1 MIDFTLTPEL
11 ITLRDRVA
19 AFVRTEIIPHEL
31 ELDAEGRLPD
41 ARVAELRAKV
51 RAAGLWT
58 PHLPLEYGG
67 LGLDMPSMAV
77 VFEQLGKCQIA
88 PYLFNCDAPD
98 EGNMHLLIEHGSPD
112 QIARYAR
119 PLIAGDIRS
128 AFAMTEP
135 APGAGADPSLL
146 TTCAEPVEGTTRWR
160 IDGHKWY
167 STNADGA
174 AFVIVMARTSDDPRT
189 GATLFLVDADTP
201 GYTVVR
207 QIGVMGSG
215 GPGGHCELTFA
226 GVEVEADH
234 ILGAV
239 GQGFQLAQA
248 RLGPARLSHCMRWLG
263 MAQRALEIATE
274 RATQRQAFGKQLA
287 DHEAIQWMLADS
299 ATEIHAGHLMT
310 LHAAWLIEQGEDSRH
325 YTSMA
330 KLYVSEILGHVVDRA
345 IQVCGALGYST
356 DLPLERYYRDARAAR
371 IADGP
376 SEVHRMVIAR
386 NTIRGK
392 REF

>member
-1 MIDFTLTPEL
+1 MDFALSPEV

-19 AFVRTEIIPHEL
+19 EFVRTEIIPHEMKM
-31 ELDAEGRLPD
+31 DAEGRLP
-41 ARVAELRAKV
+41 AELVAELRGKV
-51 RAAGLWT
+51 KAAGLWA
-58 PHLPLEYGG
+58 PHLPVEYGG
-67 LGLDMPSMAV
+67 QGLDMMAMAAI
-77 VFEQLGKCQIA
+77 FEQLGKCQIA

-98 EGNMHLLIEHGSPD
+98 EGNMHLMIEYGSPY
-112 QIARYAR
+112 QIEKYAR

-135 APGAGADPSLL
+135 APGAGADPALL
-146 TTCAEPVEGTTRWR
+146 KTHAVKDGACWR
-160 IDGHKWY
+160 INGHKWY
-167 STNADGA
+167 TTNADGA
-174 AFVIVMARTSDDPRT
+174 AFVIVMARTSDDPRN
-189 GATLFLVDADTP
+189 GATLFLVDQDAP
-201 GYTVVR
+201 GYKVER

-215 GPGGHCELTFA
+215 GPGGHCELTFND
-226 GVEVEADH
+226 VEVDEAQ
-234 ILGAV
+234 ILGGV
-239 GQGFQLAQA
+239 GNGFKLAQA

-274 RATQRQAFGKQLA
+274 RALGREAFGKKLA
-287 DHEAIQWMLADS
+287 EHEAIQWMLADS

-310 LHAAWLIEQGEDSRH
+310 MHAAWVIDQGQDSRH

-330 KLYVSEILGHVVDRA
+330 KLYVSEILGKVVDRA

-386 NTIRGK
+386 NTLKGT

>member
-1 MIDFTLTPEL
+1 MDFSLPPEV
-11 ITLRDRVA
+11 IELRDRVA
-19 AFVRTEIIPHEL
+19 RFVRDVIMPHEM
-31 ELDAEGRLPD
+31 ELDEHGRLPQATVD
-41 ARVAELRAKV
+41 SLRAKV
-51 RAAGLWT
+51 KASGLWA
-58 PHLPLEYGG
+58 PHLPIEYGG
-67 LGLDMPSMAV
+67 HGLDMVGMAV

-98 EGNMHLLIEHGSPD
+98 EGNMHLLIDHGNPT
-112 QIARYAR
+112 QIERYLR
-119 PLIAGDIRS
+119 PLAAGDIRS
-128 AFAMTEP
+128 GFAMTEP

-146 TTCAEPVEGTTRWR
+146 QTRAELHGERWIINGR
-160 IDGHKWY
+160 KWY
-167 STNADGA
+167 TTNADGA
-174 AFVIVMARTSDDPRT
+174 AFVIVMARTGDDPRS
-189 GATLFLVDADTP
+189 GATLFIVEKDTP
-201 GYTVVR
+201 GFQVVR

-215 GPGGHCELTFA
+215 GPGGHCELTFEN
-226 GVEVEADH
+226 VEVSEAQ
-234 ILGAV
+234 ILGTL

-263 MAQRALEIATE
+263 MAQRALEIAAE
-274 RATQRQAFGKQLA
+274 RAQNREAFGKRLA

-299 ATEIHAGHLMT
+299 ATEIHAGHIMT
-310 LHAAWLIEQGEDSRH
+310 LHAAWLIDQDQDSRH

-330 KLYVSEILGHVVDRA
+330 KLYVSEILGKVIDRA
-345 IQVCGALGYST
+345 IQVCGSLGYSA

-386 NTIRGK
+386 HTLKGT

>member
-1 MIDFTLTPEL
+1 MDFSLPPEV
-11 ITLRDRVA
+11 IELRDRVA
-19 AFVRTEIIPHEL
+19 RFVRDVIMPHEM
-31 ELDAEGRLPD
+31 ELDEHGRLPQATVD
-41 ARVAELRAKV
+41 SLRAKV
-51 RAAGLWT
+51 KASGIWT
-58 PHLPLEYGG
+58 PHLPVEYGG
-67 LGLDMPSMAV
+67 HGLDMVGMAV

-98 EGNMHLLIEHGSPD
+98 EGNMHLLIEYGNPT
-112 QIARYAR
+112 QIERYLR
-119 PLIAGDIRS
+119 PLAAGDMRS
-128 AFAMTEP
+128 GFAMTEP

-146 TTCAEPVEGTTRWR
+146 QTRAELHGERWIINGR
-160 IDGHKWY
+160 KWY
-167 STNADGA
+167 TTNADGA
-174 AFVIVMARTSDDPRT
+174 AFVIVMARTGDDPRS
-189 GATLFLVDADTP
+189 GATLFIVEKDTP
-201 GYTVVR
+201 GFQVVR

-215 GPGGHCELTFA
+215 GPGGHCELTFEN
-226 GVEVEADH
+226 VEVSEAQ
-234 ILGAV
+234 ILGTL

-263 MAQRALEIATE
+263 MAQRALEIAAE
-274 RATQRQAFGKQLA
+274 RAQNREAFGKRLA

-299 ATEIHAGHLMT
+299 ATEIHAGHIMT
-310 LHAAWLIEQGEDSRH
+310 LHAAWLIDQGQDSRH

-330 KLYVSEILGHVVDRA
+330 KLYVSEILGKVIDRA
-345 IQVCGALGYST
+345 IQVCGSLGYST

-386 NTIRGK
+386 HTLKGT